1 MTYESFE
8 IKILRNLKACYP
20 TSDVSITT
28 SKKCNGDK
36 KGVIIRQKGK
46 TVAPIIYLEPLFQEF
61 TAGKSFEDILET
73 IINTYDQHR
82 DASPDVDFLKD
93 WSKVKDKVVC
103 CLINS
108 ALNADSLKER
118 PHRALEDLTIF
129 YKVIVKD
136 FGTAV
141 ASIAVTGELT
151 KTWGVSEA
159 ALYDTAIQN
168 MKAVSFTDFSGM
180 YCVKANHYG
189 AAAIVNPT
197 VREAVW
203 EEIGN
208 YYIIPSSIHEVLV
221 FPEDGIDPEEINNM
235 IKEVN
240 SDESCISKDEIL
252 SDHAYYY
259 SKETGFI
266 SC

>member
-8 IKILRNLKACYP
+8 IKVLRNLKACYP

-36 KGVIIRQKGK
+36 RGVVIRQKGK

-93 WSKVKDKVVC
+93 WSKVKDKIVC
-103 CLINS
+103 CLVNS

-118 PHRALEDLTIF
+118 PHRSLEDLSIF

-136 FGTAV
+136 LGEAV
-141 ASIAVTGELT
+141 ASVAVTKELM
-151 KTWGVSEA
+151 KTWGITEA
-159 ALYDTAIQN
+159 VLYDTAMQN
-168 MKAVSFTDFSGM
+168 MKDVSFTNFFGM
-180 YCVKANHYG
+180 YYVRAEHYG
-189 AAAIVNPT
+189 AAAIANPT
-197 VREAVW
+197 VRDTILER
-203 EEIGN
+203 IGN
-208 YYIIPSSIHEVLV
+208 YYIIPSSIHEVLA
-221 FPEDGIDPEEINNM
+221 FPEEEIDPEEINNM

-240 SDESCISKDEIL
+240 SDESCISEDEIL